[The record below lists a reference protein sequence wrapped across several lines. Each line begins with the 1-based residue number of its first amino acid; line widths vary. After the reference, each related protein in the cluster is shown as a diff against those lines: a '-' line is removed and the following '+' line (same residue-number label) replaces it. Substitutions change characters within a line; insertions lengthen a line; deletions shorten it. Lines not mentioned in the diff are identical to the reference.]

1 MKIQILYNRQYI
13 AFDLYINSIHN
24 IFTSNPVFTSRNYN
38 ISIIKNI
45 ESITSDTDF
54 LILFLN
60 DISLIFNA
68 TTNNTKVIFIH
79 ADYIINHSSSDFEL
93 INQYINF
100 KNPLN
105 TFIWEYS
112 QLNIHFYKTHFLNKQ
127 IHYIPLLYNS
137 FLETLYEPRKLRI
150 PFHERKIDVLFLGN
164 MSPRRQ
170 MLLQKINNKYKLRV
184 MANNNNINEYI
195 HMIENS
201 KIILNIYS
209 KENNKPFD
217 YYRFALLYAN
227 RVLVMTET
235 MANINT
241 EIEQNL
247 IEFKDIMINVDY
259 DNIVDKIQVYLNK
272 SNEEIET
279 ITQTTY
285 ELFKKHDMNNYIVDF
300 FQNIG

>member
-13 AFDLYINSIHN
+13 AFDLYINSIYN
-24 IFTSNPVFTSRNYN
+24 IFTSNPFFTSKNYN

-45 ESITSDTDF
+45 ESIATDTDF

-60 DISLIFNA
+60 DIRIIFNA

-79 ADYIINHSSSDFEL
+79 ADYIINHSSTDFEL
-93 INQYINF
+93 MNQYINF

-112 QLNIHFYKTHFLNKQ
+112 QLNIDFYKTHFLNKK
-127 IHYIPLLYNS
+127 IHFIPLLYNN

-164 MSPRRQ
+164 LSPRRQ
-170 MLLQKINNKYKLRV
+170 SLLQNINNKYKLCV
-184 MANNNNINEYI
+184 MENNNNITEYI

-209 KENNKPFD
+209 KEINKPFD

-227 RVLVMTET
+227 KILVMNET
-235 MANINT
+235 MTHVNA

-247 IEFKDIMINVDY
+247 INYKDVMINVDY
-259 DNIVDKIQVYLNK
+259 DNIVDAIQLYLNK
-272 SNEEIET
+272 SNDEIET

-285 ELFKKHDMNNYIVDF
+285 DLFKKHDMNNYVVDF
-300 FQNIG
+300 FQKI